1 MSKILFVC
9 NFFNNPNKVSS
20 QRTTHLVNTLKD
32 KDLDVEVLISGEEDS
47 FESSVMTLDEAKT
60 SNTLSFILNYF
71 NYKKKLIE
79 LSKKYDLIILSVPR
93 FSLLYFFALSLKGNT
108 KILLDLRDQLQ
119 LQELNRES
127 RSKIFQPLIK
137 ILDLIDRNLFS
148 RSLKYVDSIVCVG
161 EYSKKHLVTNFKKQA
176 GRLPVYNVH
185 NGFLINDLK
194 EIKKKHS
201 RTSLQSHFLDAALV
215 GTISSFR
222 DSLDLRND
230 LRVLSKELVRLNKK
244 INLKHWGR
252 MTKDLE
258 KYISSLEN
266 IEYQPQ
272 GFIGR
277 NELLKQINLC
287 SFSILVTSKKLKWE
301 PTTTVF
307 DYILCHNPIL
317 MLGGRN
323 NEANRIINDVNHQS
337 FFAEEFSE
345 LLNSSSISVNEN
357 INKYS
362 REYNANLFYEALIET
377 LK

>member
-1 MSKILFVC
+1 F
-9 NFFNNPNKVSS
+9 
-20 QRTTHLVNTLKD
+20 
-32 KDLDVEVLISGEEDS
+32 
-47 FESSVMTLDEAKT
+47 
-60 SNTLSFILNYF
+60 Y
-71 NYKKKLIE
+71 YKKKLIE
-79 LSKKYDLIILSVPR
+79 LSKNYDLIVLSVPR
-93 FSLLYFFALSLKGNT
+93 FSLLYFFSLSLKGNT

-127 RSKIFQPLIK
+127 RDKIFQPLIK
-137 ILDLIDRNLFS
+137 ILNLIDRKLFS
-148 RSLKYVDSIVCVG
+148 RSLKYVSSIVCVG
-161 EYSKKHLVTNFKKQA
+161 EYSKNHLITNFKKQA
-176 GRLPVYNVH
+176 ERLPVYNVH
-185 NGFLINDLK
+185 NGFLISDLK
-194 EIKKKHS
+194 EIKKNYS
-201 RTSLQSHFLDAALV
+201 RPSLQSHVLNAALV

-222 DSLDLRND
+222 DSFDLRSD
-230 LRVLSKELVRLNKK
+230 LSVLSKQLVKLNKI

-252 MTKDLE
+252 ITKDLE

-287 SFSILVTSKKLKWE
+287 SFSILITSTKLKWE

-307 DYILCHNPIL
+307 DYILSHNPIL

-337 FFAEEFSE
+337 FFAEEFPE
-345 LLNSSSISVNEN
+345 LLNLSEISVNEN
-357 INKYS
+357 IDKYS

>member
-20 QRTTHLVNTLKD
+20 QRTTHLVNSLKD
-32 KDLDVEVLISGEEDS
+32 KGLDVEVLVSGEKDS
-47 FESSVMTLDEAKT
+47 FESSVMTLNEAKT

-71 NYKKKLIE
+71 YYKKKLIE
-79 LSKKYDLIILSVPR
+79 LSKNYDLIVLSVPR
-93 FSLLYFFALSLKGNT
+93 FSLLYFFSLSLKGNT

-119 LQELNRES
+119 LQELNRKS
-127 RSKIFQPLIK
+127 RDKMFQPLIK
-137 ILDLIDRNLFS
+137 ILNLIDRKLFS
-148 RSLKYVDSIVCVG
+148 RSLKYVSSIVCVG
-161 EYSKKHLVTNFKKQA
+161 EYSKNHLITNFKKQA
-176 GRLPVYNVH
+176 ERLPVYNVH
-185 NGFLINDLK
+185 NGFLISDLK
-194 EIKKKHS
+194 EIKKNYS
-201 RTSLQSHFLDAALV
+201 RPSLQSHVLNAALV

-222 DSLDLRND
+222 DSLDLRSD
-230 LRVLSKELVRLNKK
+230 LSVLSRQLVKLNKI

-252 MTKDLE
+252 ITKDLE

-287 SFSILVTSKKLKWE
+287 SFSILITSTKLKWE

-307 DYILCHNPIL
+307 DYILSHNPIL

-337 FFAEEFSE
+337 FFAEEFPE
-345 LLNSSSISVNEN
+345 LLNLSEISVNEN
-357 INKYS
+357 IDKYS